1 MQEAKFLNQTM
12 ELKMLVL
19 SRKKNQTIVIDNQ
32 IEIEVL
38 KIKGSTVRLGIK
50 APSSIKVLRG
60 ELSPFE
66 VEVNIADL
74 NAVAQQSPTTEPS
87 EDELQNL
94 PNPFAVAFAS

>member
-1 MQEAKFLNQTM
+1 
-12 ELKMLVL
+12 MLVL

-66 VEVNIADL
+66 VEVNIAEL
-74 NAVAQQSPTTEPS
+74 NMAQQTPAEQTA
-87 EDELQNL
+87 EDDVQNL
-94 PNPFAVAFAS
+94 PNPFAVAFAG